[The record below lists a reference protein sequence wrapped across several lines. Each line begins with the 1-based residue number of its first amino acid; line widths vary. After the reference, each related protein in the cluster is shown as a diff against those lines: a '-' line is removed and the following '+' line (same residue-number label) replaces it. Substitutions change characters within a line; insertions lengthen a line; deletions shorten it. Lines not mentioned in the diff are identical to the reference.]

1 MGRVLCLAAGIV
13 SITHIFLALSTAYCW
28 QKKKNTQAQLVASS
42 YKSFD
47 VP

>member
-1 MGRVLCLAAGIV
+1 MGRVLCLAAGIICV
-13 SITHIFLALSTAYCW
+13 THIFLALSPAFYW
-28 QKKKNTQAQLVASS
+28 QTNTQSQLVASS